1 MRGIELRAAL
11 GRDGIDDG
19 RPVIG
24 LVVPHEVGPPI
35 VPRAPRLTDL
45 IVPARS
51 PSDRVDV
58 GVRTDFAPVEE
69 TGVFIYRDPIR
80 VAMTHRVDLGPSLR
94 HAFREEVSIR
104 DRVRAVRLRVDANDL
119 AAEIVRV
126 RRRLLRVPWHPTG
139 SLVDRRIPAGERIG
153 VVAGGQVQVAGTVE
167 GNRPPGVTARE
178 TLRGDLEDHLL

>member
-1 MRGIELRAAL
+1 MRGLELRAAL

-19 RPVIG
+19 RLVIG

-58 GVRTDFAPVEE
+58 RVRTDFAPVEE

-80 VAMTHRVDLGPSLR
+80 VTMTHRVDLGGR
-94 HAFREEVSIR
+94 RIIKKKKEVSI
-104 DRVRAVRLRVDANDL
+104 
-119 AAEIVRV
+119 
-126 RRRLLRVPWHPTG
+126 
-139 SLVDRRIPAGERIG
+139 
-153 VVAGGQVQVAGTVE
+153 
-167 GNRPPGVTARE
+167 
-178 TLRGDLEDHLL
+178 